1 MIGVLVLFWLNNF
14 IEVPLEGLGIERH
27 HYNVNSR
34 TLFSVKGYNGQMC
47 HVQQGIDLSRVET
60 CVGMG
65 MGASLGMV
73 LLRFRICLKTN
84 IPRLIFILTMMQS
97 GEPQTQLCPGG

>member
-34 TLFSVKGYNGQMC
+34 TLFSVKGCNGQMC
-47 HVQQGIDLSRVET
+47 HVQQGIDLWEWEWE
-60 CVGMG
+60 
-65 MGASLGMV
+65 
-73 LLRFRICLKTN
+73 
-84 IPRLIFILTMMQS
+84 Q
-97 GEPQTQLCPGG
+97 GGFAQI